1 MKIVASCLFVFLSL
15 ALAANISGTPAQVH
29 ETSEPK
35 KFSLINV
42 FKNLTS
48 KIKSSVAPK
57 AKPVKSITISS
68 NYDVRQH
75 SVITSG
81 RLDMFLGG
89 VLKNKGSLFI
99 EVARKNNICPITFAA
114 IAMHESA
121 NGNSKFA
128 RERNNVF
135 GIYLKGK
142 YHYFDSVEECIEYS
156 GKLLGGKLYCG
167 GRNYTIKKI
176 QQIYCPVGANNDPRG
191 INKYWLS
198 GVLNKMKTLW
208 GEEIFV
214 VIDA

>member
-1 MKIVASCLFVFLSL
+1 MKLIFFSFFVFITIAFAASSPRASSQVQEEPVEQKISL
-15 ALAANISGTPAQVH
+15 VQA
-29 ETSEPK
+29 
-35 KFSLINV
+35 
-42 FKNLTS
+42 FKNMVS
-48 KIKSSVAPK
+48 KIKGSIVHK
-57 AKPVKSITISS
+57 ARPVKSIALSS

-75 SVITSG
+75 SVIASG

-89 VLKNKGSLFI
+89 VLKNKGSLLI

>member
-1 MKIVASCLFVFLSL
+1 MKIAASCLFVFLSL

-29 ETSEPK
+29 ETLEPK

-57 AKPVKSITISS
+57 ARPVKSIAISS

-99 EVARKNNICPITFAA
+99 EVARKNNICPIAFAA